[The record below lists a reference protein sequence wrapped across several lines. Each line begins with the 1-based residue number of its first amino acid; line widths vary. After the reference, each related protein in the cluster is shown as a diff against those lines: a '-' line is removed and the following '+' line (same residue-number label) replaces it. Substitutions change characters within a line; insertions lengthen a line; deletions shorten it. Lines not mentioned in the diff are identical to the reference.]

1 VSRICHKYHHHFA
14 STTPNYHFGECDEAG
29 RAVDRRNTEPYSIPQ
44 TYMTETEYNTVNMEN
59 MLKRQ
64 ILLMDKFRE
73 AMDITSQ
80 RIIKAESCLLV
91 LDDKRTELKKENET
105 LKKRLAEYEAKAQAE
120 EDPKELTLYNTDG
133 EEVTI
138 DEWEARA
145 VKKAKEGRDARL
157 EAKRRKTLPL
167 ACLTRVKRQ

>member
-1 VSRICHKYHHHFA
+1 
-14 STTPNYHFGECDEAG
+14 
-29 RAVDRRNTEPYSIPQ
+29 
-44 TYMTETEYNTVNMEN
+44 
-59 MLKRQ
+59 
-64 ILLMDKFRE
+64 MDKFRE

-91 LDDKRTELKKENET
+91 LDNKRTELKKENET

-138 DEWEARA
+138 DEWEARWS
-145 VKKAKEGRDARL
+145 
-157 EAKRRKTLPL
+157 RRQRKVEMLD
-167 ACLTRVKRQ
+167 